1 MKIKHKFI
9 KRHFILEKINR
20 YSLKKKM
27 LILQIFC
34 VILPLL
40 ITDSVIISM
49 LLNEEKKANVQEMND
64 IAEAVANTVNETE
77 ESTVSMMQA
86 IYFNREIN
94 EFLKERF
101 QSPLDY
107 YNKRYALLR
116 DYSYKIAVSGLER
129 SIVTIYS
136 NSIGTINGGAFQSIN
151 KIQNEEWYQ
160 KYSNEQQD
168 VMLFADYS
176 KVNWE
181 TRRNV
186 FFIRKLN
193 YFDRQ
198 NDNILRVDLDYSGLA
213 RKIINAK
220 FASTVYVCEG
230 DRIIFSNEG
239 KGGLYA
245 PYKTI
250 SQSTISKSGA
260 HLATNLYNTTW
271 DIYVMP
277 GKNIV
282 YEALY
287 GNRYFICFLFMMN
300 VVFPFVM
307 FHFLSQSFTQR
318 LHTLDEA
325 LRKVEKNGL
334 YTLPEISG
342 SDEIS
347 MLMKTYNEMAEKL
360 NALIEN
366 EYKNKLK
373 RQESDIARQR
383 AELLALHSQINPH
396 FLFNALESIRMHS
409 VIKKETETACMV
421 EKLALIHRQNVEWG
435 SDLVTVSNEVQF
447 VEAYLELQ
455 KYRFGNKLTCEVSV
469 DEDCKDCQIP
479 KLSLVTFVENA
490 CVHGMEKKTSACWI
504 FVRISKNDTNVI
516 MEIED
521 TGSGMTEEMRRN
533 LEEAINHVDMDML
546 RENHRIG
553 ILNAALRLKMFFK
566 DQVCFELDSEP
577 GAGTLV
583 TIKID
588 LESIEQVNL
597 QRKE

>member
-1 MKIKHKFI
+1 MKMKHKLF
-9 KRHFILEKINR
+9 KRQFILEKINR

-27 LILQIFC
+27 LILQLFC

-49 LLNEEKKANVQEMND
+49 LLNEERKANVQEMKD
-64 IAEAVANTVNETE
+64 IAEAVSNTVISTE
-77 ESTVSMMQA
+77 ESTVSMMQD

-94 EFLKERF
+94 DFLGERF

-107 YNKRYALLR
+107 YNKRFALLR
-116 DYSYKIAVSGLER
+116 DYSYKIAVGGLER

-136 NSIGTINGGAFQSIN
+136 NSPGTVNGGAFQKLD
-151 KIQNEEWYQ
+151 KIHNEEWYQ
-160 KYSNEQQD
+160 KYLEGQQD

-181 TRRNV
+181 TRRNI
-186 FFIRKLN
+186 FFVRKLN
-193 YFDRQ
+193 YYDKK
-198 NDNILRVDLDYSGLA
+198 NESVLRVDLDYSDLA

-220 FASTVYVCEG
+220 YASTVYVCEG
-230 DRIIFSNEG
+230 NRILFSNEG

-245 PYKTI
+245 PFETI
-250 SQSTISKSGA
+250 SADMIAQSGA
-260 HLATNLYNTTW
+260 QLSTSLYNTTW

-287 GNRYFICFLFMMN
+287 GNRYFICLLFLMN

-307 FHFLSQSFTQR
+307 FHFLSQSFTVR

-334 YTLPEISG
+334 YKLPEISG

-360 NALIEN
+360 NSLIEN

-469 DEDCKDCQIP
+469 DEDCKDYQIP

-504 FVRISKNDTNVI
+504 FVRISKNNEYVI

-583 TIKID
+583 TIKIGVD
-588 LESIEQVNL
+588 SIEQIKL
-597 QRKE
+597 